1 MKKLLAIIL
10 TIGILLLAGCSTP
23 DSSGNS
29 SPSGSDIPDSSWHAF
44 INFQGKHYNLGTHP
58 TFQSAV
64 KARRAAEERLHD
76 PAIIAHIETLT
87 EERRKEFAM
96 YLRDN
101 GGTI

>member
-1 MKKLLAIIL
+1 MISEETRAYYDLKKR
-10 TIGILLLAGCSTP
+10 
-23 DSSGNS
+23 N
-29 SPSGSDIPDSSWHAF
+29 DIRESAKKHDRWHAF

-96 YLRDN
+96 YLRNN